1 MLYNCRYGTQHF
13 YFDCT
18 YNCSQRCK
26 AKQAHAICRSQ
37 SHNSQSNFKV
47 LSTMNSL
54 RVVRKVTS
62 VAQRRNMS
70 DIFETKNKIA
80 SVRKAFYTNTEAGE

>member
-1 MLYNCRYGTQHF
+1 
-13 YFDCT
+13 
-18 YNCSQRCK
+18 
-26 AKQAHAICRSQ
+26 
-37 SHNSQSNFKV
+37 
-47 LSTMNSL
+47 MNSL